1 MDLLILH
8 HLEESFDLLLLGRR
22 GRLRAYS
29 GGQKGERTEK
39 SKFFHRQRGCRD
51 REQVT
56 FLRPS
61 ISFRERLRPVRGAK
75 TACDKKL
82 NRYPLPMAGPGMFQS
97 QNLSLQQVLAP
108 QLQQS
113 LLILQAPLLELRNLV
128 QQEMETNPVLEEL
141 AEPTEEERQV
151 SESEPAEDNFK
162 EEFDQLAKLDDE
174 WRDYMAQSSSYSSRS
189 HEDEEKRQF
198 FFDSIA
204 TQETLQQ
211 HLVGQL
217 NQTALSGD
225 DRKTAELIIGNIDD
239 NGFLQTTPEEMAM
252 NTGIPQEDFELMLTL
267 VQSFYPPGVGARD
280 LRECLLIQLKRG
292 GREKSLEYRVVSDH
306 MTDLGKRRFPEIAR
320 RMGITVEQVQK
331 AANNIA
337 QLDPRPGQIFA
348 EAPQNYVLPDVTV
361 EKIQGQYQVILNG
374 EQIPHLRISNTYKD
388 IMSQDG
394 SNGEVK
400 DYIRD
405 KIRSGKFLI
414 KSIHQRQQTISNIA
428 HQIVARQKE
437 FLEQGSAH
445 LKPMTMV
452 QIADAV
458 GVHETTVSRA
468 ISGKYISTPQG
479 VFEMKYFFTPG
490 YQTSSGVS
498 MSNTS
503 VKEAIL
509 DLVKGEAGSAPLS
522 DKEIVEILGQRGI
535 PIARRTVAKYRTEL
549 NILPSNMRRKY

>member
-1 MDLLILH
+1 
-8 HLEESFDLLLLGRR
+8 
-22 GRLRAYS
+22 
-29 GGQKGERTEK
+29 
-39 SKFFHRQRGCRD
+39 
-51 REQVT
+51 
-56 FLRPS
+56 
-61 ISFRERLRPVRGAK
+61 
-75 TACDKKL
+75 
-82 NRYPLPMAGPGMFQS
+82 MAGPGMHQT

-141 AEPTEEERQV
+141 ADPPPSEGSSETET
-151 SESEPAEDNFK
+151 PADDNFK
-162 EEFDQLAKLDDE
+162 EEFDKLAKLDEE
-174 WRDYMAQSSSYSSRS
+174 WRDYMAQSSSYSGRS
-189 HEDEEKRQF
+189 QEAEEKRQF
-198 FFDSIA
+198 FFDSIP

-211 HLVGQL
+211 HLMSQL
-217 NQTALSGD
+217 NQNALDAD

-239 NGFLQTTPEEMAM
+239 NGFLQTTPEEMAL
-252 NTGIPQEDFELMLTL
+252 NTGIPQEDFEHMLTL
-267 VQSFYPPGVGARD
+267 IQSFHPPGVGARD
-280 LRECLLIQLKRG
+280 LRECLLIQLKRE
-292 GREKSLEYRVVSDH
+292 GRQNSLEYKIIGDH
-306 MTDLGKRRFPEIAR
+306 MQDLGKRRFPEIAR
-320 RMGITVEQVQK
+320 RMGISVEQVQK
-331 AANNIA
+331 CANNIA
-337 QLDPRPGQIFA
+337 QLDPRPGAIFA
-348 EAPQNYVLPDVTV
+348 EAPKNYVLPDVTV
-361 EKIQGQYQVILNG
+361 EKVNGNYQVILNG

-388 IMSQDG
+388 IMAQDRNG
-394 SNGEVK
+394 SEVK

-428 HQIVARQKE
+428 HEIVKRQHE
-437 FLEQGSAH
+437 FFEKGSAF

-468 ISGKYISTPQG
+468 ISGKYMSTPQG

-490 YQTSSGVS
+490 YQTATGES

-509 DLVKGEAGSAPLS
+509 DLVKSEEGNAPLS
-522 DKEIVEILGQRGI
+522 DKEIVEILSKRGI

-549 NILPSNMRRKY
+549 NILPSNMRRRY

>member
-1 MDLLILH
+1 
-8 HLEESFDLLLLGRR
+8 
-22 GRLRAYS
+22 
-29 GGQKGERTEK
+29 
-39 SKFFHRQRGCRD
+39 
-51 REQVT
+51 
-56 FLRPS
+56 
-61 ISFRERLRPVRGAK
+61 
-75 TACDKKL
+75 
-82 NRYPLPMAGPGMFQS
+82 MAGPGMHQS

-141 AEPTEEERQV
+141 ATEPNADGSEEPPTPTVEEE
-151 SESEPAEDNFK
+151 FK
-162 EEFDQLAKLDDE
+162 AEFDQLAKLDDE
-174 WRDYMAQSSSYSSRS
+174 WRDYMAQSGTYSARS
-189 HEDEEKRQF
+189 QEDEERRQF

-211 HLVGQL
+211 HLMGQL
-217 NQTALSGD
+217 NQAALDGD

-239 NGFLQTTPEEMAM
+239 NGFLQVTPQDMSL
-252 NTGIPQEDFELMLTL
+252 NTGIGQDDFETMLL
-267 VQSFYPPGVGARD
+267 LIQSFYPPGVGARD
-280 LRECLLIQLKRG
+280 LRECLLIQLKRAG
-292 GREKSLEYRVVSDH
+292 KETSLEYKIIHDH
-306 MTDLGKRRFPEIAR
+306 MQDLGKRRFPEIAR
-320 RMGITVEQVQK
+320 RMGISVEQIQK
-331 AANNIA
+331 CANSIS

-348 EAPQNYVLPDVTV
+348 AAPQNYVLPDVTV
-361 EKIQGQYQVILNG
+361 EKIDGQYQVILNG

-388 IMSQDG
+388 IMAQDG
-394 SNGEVK
+394 NGSEVK

-428 HQIVARQKE
+428 HQIVLRQKE
-437 FLEQGSAH
+437 FLDHGTAH

-452 QIADAV
+452 QIADIV

-468 ISGKYISTPQG
+468 ISGKYMSTPQG

-490 YQTSSGVS
+490 YQTSSGES

-503 VKEAIL
+503 VKEAIM
-509 DLVKGEAGSAPLS
+509 DLVKEENSTSPLS
-522 DKEIVEILGQRGI
+522 DKEIVEILSKRGI

-549 NILPSNMRRKY
+549 NILPSNMRRRY

>member
-1 MDLLILH
+1 MH
-8 HLEESFDLLLLGRR
+8 
-22 GRLRAYS
+22 
-29 GGQKGERTEK
+29 QT
-39 SKFFHRQRGCRD
+39 
-51 REQVT
+51 
-56 FLRPS
+56 
-61 ISFRERLRPVRGAK
+61 
-75 TACDKKL
+75 
-82 NRYPLPMAGPGMFQS
+82 

-141 AEPTEEERQV
+141 ADPPNPDAPTP
-151 SESEPAEDNFK
+151 ESETPPAEDNFK
-162 EEFDQLAKLDDE
+162 EEFDKLAKLDDE
-174 WRDYMAQSSSYSSRS
+174 WRDYMAQSSSYSGRS
-189 HEDEEKRQF
+189 QEAEEKRQF
-198 FFDSIA
+198 FFDSIP

-211 HLVGQL
+211 HLMGQL
-217 NQTALSGD
+217 NQNALDAD

-252 NTGIPQEDFELMLTL
+252 NTGIPQEDFETMLTL
-267 VQSFYPPGVGARD
+267 VQSFHPPGVGARD
-280 LRECLLIQLKRG
+280 LRDCLLIQLKRE
-292 GREKSLEYRVVSDH
+292 GRQSSLEYKIIADH
-306 MTDLGKRRFPEIAR
+306 MPDLGKRRFPEIAR
-320 RMGITVEQVQK
+320 RIGISVEQVQK
-331 AANNIA
+331 CANNIA
-337 QLDPRPGQIFA
+337 QLDPRPGAIFA
-348 EAPQNYVLPDVTV
+348 EAPKNYVLPDVTV
-361 EKIQGQYQVILNG
+361 EKVNGTYQVILNG

-388 IMSQDG
+388 IMAQDRNG
-394 SNGEVK
+394 SEVK

-428 HQIVARQKE
+428 HEIVKRQLDFFDK
-437 FLEQGSAH
+437 GSAF

-468 ISGKYISTPQG
+468 ISGKYMSTSQG

-490 YQTSSGVS
+490 YQTATGES

-509 DLVKGEAGSAPLS
+509 DLVKSEEGGAPLS
-522 DKEIVEILGQRGI
+522 DKEIVEILSKRGI

-549 NILPSNMRRKY
+549 NILPSNMRRQY